1 MKFEKSVLIQR
12 SVEDVFDF
20 MWDFNNWSK
29 WHGGMLE
36 AEQSSEGPVGVGT
49 TYRGV
54 KEFLYRRVEWTS
66 EVTAYE
72 PNRKFCQRL
81 ESGPMSIEEIIS
93 FEPAEGGTKLTI
105 GGEGETGG
113 LFKLAE
119 GMMQRRMEKEM
130 ETNLAGL
137 KDLLEAQG

>member
-1 MKFEKSVLIQR
+1 
-12 SVEDVFDF
+12 
-20 MWDFNNWSK
+20 
-29 WHGGMLE
+29 
-36 AEQSSEGPVGVGT
+36 
-49 TYRGV
+49 
-54 KEFLYRRVEWTS
+54 
-66 EVTAYE
+66 
-72 PNRKFCQRL
+72 
-81 ESGPMSIEEIIS
+81 MSIEEIIS